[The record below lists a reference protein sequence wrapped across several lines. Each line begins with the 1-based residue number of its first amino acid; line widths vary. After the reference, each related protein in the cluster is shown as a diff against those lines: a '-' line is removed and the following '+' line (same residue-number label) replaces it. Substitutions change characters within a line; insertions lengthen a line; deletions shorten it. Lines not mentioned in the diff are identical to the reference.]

1 MQIVFTR
8 RAETD
13 IENIYAYFIEVAPY
27 KADEIVLE
35 LVSRT
40 EILIT
45 HPYSG
50 PEEVFLKAFGFNY
63 RFLVVGNYKIIYSVT
78 EIAVYIIQV
87 FDARQDPYKMIGLIT
102 DV

>member
-1 MQIVFTR
+1 MQIIFTR

-13 IENIYAYFIEVAPY
+13 IENIYLYFLEVAPY
-27 KADEIVLE
+27 KADEVILQ

-50 PEEVFLKAFGFNY
+50 PQEEFLKAFGFNY
-63 RFLVVGNYKIIYSVT
+63 RFLVEGNYKIIYSVKET
-78 EIAVYIIQV
+78 AVYIIQV
-87 FDARQDPYKMIGLIT
+87 FDARQDPLKMLGFLTI
-102 DV
+102 